1 MLVIYRLC
9 QTSDPSPLSKLAH
22 ATLPPLS
29 VLFAP
34 SLSLRLLFVFSLLFL
49 PPLRTWHYKW
59 HLLEHSSD
67 GHSSLL
73 HLRKEARCNCVD
85 IARIVAD
92 SGSNGRSGIRGDL
105 PSGFGSNYAQKR
117 YPPRFL
123 EPAVRRGTKS
133 SGSSLKS
140 IYRLS
145 RDSIKRPSVFLL
157 PIPPA
162 DEASFGFVPSSWRKR
177 PVCKV
182 TSVQRGYTR

>member
-1 MLVIYRLC
+1 M
-9 QTSDPSPLSKLAH
+9 
-22 ATLPPLS
+22 
-29 VLFAP
+29 
-34 SLSLRLLFVFSLLFL
+34 
-49 PPLRTWHYKW
+49 
-59 HLLEHSSD
+59 
-67 GHSSLL
+67 
-73 HLRKEARCNCVD
+73 RKEARCNCVD

-182 TSVQRGYTR
+182 TSVQRGYTRSRNQLSCGSVDRFDLRLSIFSNFPEIFWRVIFNDRRISVARDRLERGTRPCSFVRSRRRG